1 MKIEDEIASQPQPV
15 PEAPDPS
22 PLLPTAEVD
31 TAATDSAEAS
41 TITDPAVSGV
51 QPEESAEEGAQEVAG
66 PEKKRSRPVYR
77 EIIETALIV
86 LVVFFVVRSVIQN
99 YQVDGD
105 SMLPTLHNEEYLLV
119 NKAPYFVYDSNAL
132 ARIFNSSAPSDVH
145 YPLGGPSRGDIIVF
159 NAPTEPRDFVKRV
172 IGLPGDTVEIRP
184 DPDPIGK
191 PGAPCG
197 DCGVYVNGVRLNE
210 PYVRAT
216 PDYSSG
222 PTLVPAGDVYV
233 LGDNRRNSEDS
244 HILGPIRIDSIVGTA
259 FATYWPSSMWGF
271 ISHPNYPELHK

>member
-1 MKIEDEIASQPQPV
+1 MLPAAEED
-15 PEAPDPS
+15 APITS
-22 PLLPTAEVD
+22 ST
-31 TAATDSAEAS
+31 EAS
-41 TITDPAVSGV
+41 TLTGEELPDL
-51 QPEESAEEGAQEVAG
+51 QTEESAGL
-66 PEKKRSRPVYR
+66 EKKRSRPLYR

-86 LVVFFVVRSVIQN
+86 LVVFFVVRSVVQN

-119 NKAPYFVYDSNAL
+119 NKAPYFVYDSNAF

-210 PYVRAT
+210 PYVRST
-216 PDYSSG
+216 PDYRTE
-222 PTLVPAGDVYV
+222 PIVVPAGDVYV

-244 HILGPIRIDSIVGTA
+244 HILGPITIKSIVGTA

-271 ISHPNYPELHK
+271 ISHPSYPELQK

>member
-1 MKIEDEIASQPQPV
+1 MKTEDELTSQLQQPV
-15 PEAPDPS
+15 PEAPEAS
-22 PLLPTAEVD
+22 PMLPAAEED
-31 TAATDSAEAS
+31 APTTSSTEAS
-41 TITDPAVSGV
+41 TLTGEEVSGV
-51 QPEESAEEGAQEVAG
+51 QTEEIAGESAGL
-66 PEKKRSRPVYR
+66 EKKRSRPLYR

-86 LVVFFVVRSVIQN
+86 LVVFFVVRSVVQN

-119 NKAPYFVYDSNAL
+119 NKAPYFVYDSNAF

-210 PYVRAT
+210 PYVRST
-216 PDYSSG
+216 PDYRTE
-222 PTLVPAGDVYV
+222 PIVVPAGDVYV

-244 HILGPIRIDSIVGTA
+244 HILGPITIKSIVGTA

-271 ISHPNYPELHK
+271 ISHPSYPELQK

>member
-1 MKIEDEIASQPQPV
+1 MKLEDEIAPQPQQPT
-15 PEAPDPS
+15 PEAATSPS
-22 PLLPTAEVD
+22 FPPPADVQAPVTGP
-31 TAATDSAEAS
+31 AEAVAS
-41 TITDPAVSGV
+41 
-51 QPEESAEEGAQEVAG
+51 EGATVEEVS
-66 PEKKRSRPVYR
+66 PEQSPENAKKRPRSITRDL
-77 EIIETALIV
+77 IETALIV
-86 LVVFFVVRSVIQN
+86 LVVFFVVRSIIQN

-132 ARIFNSSAPSDVH
+132 ARIFNSGLPEDIH

-216 PDYSSG
+216 PDYRAD
-222 PTLVPAGDVYV
+222 PIVVPQGDVYV

-244 HILGPIRIDSIVGTA
+244 HILGPIKISSIVGTA
-259 FATYWPSSMWGF
+259 VATYWPASMWGF
-271 ISHPNYPELHK
+271 VSHPSYPELQK